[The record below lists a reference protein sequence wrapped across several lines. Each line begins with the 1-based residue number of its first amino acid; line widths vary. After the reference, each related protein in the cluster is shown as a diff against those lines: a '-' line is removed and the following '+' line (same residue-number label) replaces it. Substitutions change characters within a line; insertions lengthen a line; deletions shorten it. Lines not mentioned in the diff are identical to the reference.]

1 MPAGGKKIDWKQILV
16 LQTAVFVYSF
26 ISMLSKCAS
35 SLLKAHGLFS
45 WQVILSGAG
54 IVLALAVYAFFWQK
68 ILKKTELSVA
78 YSNKAIGLLWSLVW
92 SVFLFGEKITIYN
105 VIGLVIICIGVM
117 LITVQEEP
125 PK

>member
-1 MPAGGKKIDWKQILV
+1 MPESRKKINWKQIAI
-16 LQTAVFVYSF
+16 LQAAVFVYSF

-45 WQVILSGAG
+45 WQVILAGFG

-78 YSNKAIGLLWSLVW
+78 YSNKAAGLLWSLVW
-92 SVFLFGEKITIYN
+92 SVFLFGEKITVYN
-105 VIGLVIICIGVM
+105 VIGLVIIVIGVM
-117 LITVQEEP
+117 LITVQEEE
-125 PK
+125 KK